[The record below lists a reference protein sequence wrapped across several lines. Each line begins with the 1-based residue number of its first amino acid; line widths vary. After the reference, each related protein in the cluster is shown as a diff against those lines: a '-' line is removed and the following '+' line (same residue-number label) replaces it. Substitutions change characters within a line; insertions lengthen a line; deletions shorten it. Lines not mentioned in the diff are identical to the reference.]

1 MDDCGRPAPV
11 TDGALAA
18 NAGAVPVAPA
28 AEPREAS
35 AQPSARRG
43 IGLSGRLLMLT
54 IAFVML
60 AEILIY
66 VPSVANFQRSWL
78 SDRLAAAQ
86 IAALVLDADAVGPPG
101 EAVERK
107 LLAGVGAELV
117 AVRGGGT
124 RRLLA
129 MDTMPP
135 PIDRTVD
142 LRAQGTIDAIAAA
155 FATLTRPNGGAIRVI
170 GPGTGPQAGEID
182 FVEIVIDPAPLRA
195 ALVGFSINILFL
207 SLIISAITAGLVFLA
222 LELVIVRPVRRLSV
236 NIARFS
242 QEPEDPTR
250 IIVPTDRTDEI
261 GVAERA
267 LERTERALAQELRA
281 TRRLAELGLGVAK
294 INHDLRNM
302 LASAQLVADRMVEA
316 SDPTVQRFAPRLVAT
331 LQRAIDFSE
340 ATLAYGR
347 AVEPQPRRRPVPL
360 LEVLADL
367 DEVPGLARAGTQAP
381 PEAVRLVL
389 DVPGDLVVDA
399 DRAQLARVFVN
410 LARNA
415 VRALAKGPKSML
427 EGAQEGGAE
436 DAPGGGRLL
445 TIEAWREKGAC
456 LVRVADNGPGL
467 PAKAVAHLFEPFKGA
482 SGGTGLGLAICAEI
496 VRLHGGRIAH
506 EPDRRGA
513 SFLVV
518 VPDDETRVA

>member
-1 MDDCGRPAPV
+1 MDDGGRRGPV
-11 TDGALAA
+11 TDGTLAA
-18 NAGAVPVAPA
+18 DAGGLSPALLQDRDAERAAVAPA
-28 AEPREAS
+28 P
-35 AQPSARRG
+35 ARRG
-43 IGLSGRLLMLT
+43 IGLSGRLLVLT

-60 AEILIY
+60 AEVLIY
-66 VPSVANFQRSWL
+66 VPSVARFQVSWL

-86 IAALVLDADAVGPPG
+86 IAALVLAADAEGPVG

-107 LLAGVGAELV
+107 LLEGVGAELV

-135 PIDRTVD
+135 AVDRTVD
-142 LRAQGTIDAIAAA
+142 LRDQSLVDSVRAA
-155 FATLTRPNGGAIRVI
+155 FATLTRPNGGAMRVI
-170 GPGTGPQAGEID
+170 GPGTGSQAQEID
-182 FVEIVIDPAPLRA
+182 FVEIVIDPTPLRT
-195 ALVGFSINILFL
+195 ALIGFSINILIL

-222 LELVIVRPVRRLSV
+222 LELVIVRPVRRLST

-242 QEPEDPTR
+242 EEPEDAAR
-250 IIVPTDRTDEI
+250 IIVPSQRTDEI

-347 AVEPQPRRRPVPL
+347 AVEPEPDRRLVPL

-367 DEVPGLARAGTQAP
+367 DDVPGLFRAADAGGEGRVESA
-381 PEAVRLVL
+381 AGDVRLVL
-389 DVPGDLVVDA
+389 AVPDDLLVDA

-415 VRALAKGPKSML
+415 VRALAKAP
-427 EGAQEGGAE
+427 E
-436 DAPGGGRLL
+436 DARAL
-445 TIEAWREKGAC
+445 TIEAWREEGAC
-456 LVRVADNGPGL
+456 HVRIADNGPGL
-467 PAKAVAHLFEPFKGA
+467 PARAVAHLFEAFKGA

-506 EPDRRGA
+506 EPDRPGA
-513 SFLVV
+513 CFLVV
-518 VPDDETRVA
+518 VPDREKTVAA

>member
-1 MDDCGRPAPV
+1 MDDGGRRGPV
-11 TDGALAA
+11 TDGTLAA
-18 NAGAVPVAPA
+18 DAGALSPALLQDRDAERAAVAPA
-28 AEPREAS
+28 P
-35 AQPSARRG
+35 ARRG
-43 IGLSGRLLMLT
+43 IGLSGRLLVLT
-54 IAFVML
+54 IAFVMI
-60 AEILIY
+60 AEVLIY
-66 VPSVANFQRSWL
+66 VPSVARFQVSWL

-86 IAALVLDADAVGPPG
+86 IAALVLGADAEGPVG

-107 LLAGVGAELV
+107 LLEGVGAELV

-135 PIDRTVD
+135 PVDRTVD
-142 LRAQGTIDAIAAA
+142 LRDQSLVESVRAA
-155 FATLTRPNGGAIRVI
+155 FATLTRPNGGAMRVI
-170 GPGTGPQAGEID
+170 GPGTGSQAQEID
-182 FVEIVIDPAPLRA
+182 FVEIVIDPTPLRE
-195 ALVGFSINILFL
+195 ALIGFSINILIL
-207 SLIISAITAGLVFLA
+207 SLIISGITAGLVFLA
-222 LELVIVRPVRRLSV
+222 LELVIVRPVRRLST

-242 QEPEDPTR
+242 EEPADAAR
-250 IIVPTDRTDEI
+250 IIVPSDRTDEI

-347 AVEPQPRRRPVPL
+347 AVEPEPDRRLVPL
-360 LEVLADL
+360 IEVLADL
-367 DEVPGLARAGTQAP
+367 DDVPGLSRADADGEESAAG
-381 PEAVRLVL
+381 AVRLVL
-389 DVPGDLVVDA
+389 AVPDDLLVDA

-415 VRALAKGPKSML
+415 VRALAKAP
-427 EGAQEGGAE
+427 E
-436 DAPGGGRLL
+436 DARAL
-445 TIEAWREKGAC
+445 TIAAWREEGAC
-456 LVRVADNGPGL
+456 HVRVFDNGPGL
-467 PAKAVAHLFEPFKGA
+467 PARAVAHLFEAFKGA

-496 VRLHGGRIAH
+496 VRLHGGRIVH
-506 EPDRRGA
+506 EPDRPGA

-518 VPDDETRVA
+518 VPDREKNVAT

>member
-1 MDDCGRPAPV
+1 MDDGGRRGPA
-11 TDGALAA
+11 THGTIAA
-18 NAGAVPVAPA
+18 EVLPA
-28 AEPREAS
+28 AAERA
-35 AQPSARRG
+35 PSARRG
-43 IGLSGRLLMLT
+43 IGLSGRLLVLT

-60 AEILIY
+60 AEVLIY
-66 VPSVANFQRSWL
+66 VPSVARFQNSWL

-86 IAALVLDADAVGPPG
+86 IAALVLDADAEGPVG

-107 LLAGVGAELV
+107 LLEGVGAELV

-135 PIDRTVD
+135 AIDRTVD
-142 LRAQGTIDAIAAA
+142 LRDQSLVDSVRAA
-155 FATLTRPNGGAIRVI
+155 FATLTRPNGGAMRVI
-170 GPGTGPQAGEID
+170 GPGTGAQAQEID
-182 FVEIVIDPAPLRA
+182 FVEIVIDPAPLRT
-195 ALVGFSINILFL
+195 ALIGFSINILIL

-222 LELVIVRPVRRLSV
+222 LELVIVRPVRRLST

-242 QEPEDPTR
+242 EEPEDAAR
-250 IIVPTDRTDEI
+250 IIVPSDRTDEI

-347 AVEPQPRRRPVPL
+347 AVEPEPDRRPVRL
-360 LEVLADL
+360 LDVLADL
-367 DEVPGLARAGTQAP
+367 DDVPGLSRAREDGEGTDESGEGP
-381 PEAVRLVL
+381 VRLVL
-389 DVPGDLVVDA
+389 AVPDDLLVDA

-415 VRALAKGPKSML
+415 VRALAKAPS
-427 EGAQEGGAE
+427 GARA
-436 DAPGGGRLL
+436 L
-445 TIEAWREKGAC
+445 TIEAWREEGAC
-456 LVRVADNGPGL
+456 HVRVSDNGPGL
-467 PAKAVAHLFEPFKGA
+467 PARAVAHLFEAFKGA

-506 EPDRRGA
+506 EPDRPGA
-513 SFLVV
+513 CFLVV
-518 VPDDETRVA
+518 VPDREKTVAA